1 MRRDQVSRNFKQ
13 SQSGN
18 NMQRNKLDH
27 GGHFSPAKMVTSR
40 EGAFTI
46 DEHYIDQKQRE
57 IESFIYSKKGSMQ
70 IKTRGA
76 ALESHKY
83 P

>member
-18 NMQRNKLDH
+18 NMQRNKLDRS
-27 GGHFSPAKMVTSR
+27 HFSPAKMVTSR

-57 IESFIYSKKGSMQ
+57 IESFIYTKKGSMQ
-70 IKTRGA
+70 IKARGA